1 MKYDIQVLQNNNLP
15 ESLNDFLN
23 YLQTIKSASKN
34 TIDGYRFDLV
44 LFFRFILIYRGVVNS
59 DSVEF
64 ENINISN
71 VDSEFLKSIKLRD
84 LYAFISFTEKYRDN
98 SSYARAR
105 KIATLK
111 SFFKYLSVKA
121 KIIDENPALELES
134 PKINKRHPIYLTLN
148 QSIHLLESLDKS
160 NKYYARDYCILTLF
174 LNCGMRLSELCS
186 IQMDKIKEDTLTII
200 GKGNK
205 ERTVYLNEACLKA
218 IKNYL
223 KIRDASKAVLNN
235 KNFLFLSSRSAP
247 INKRTVEIMIK
258 KHTTNAGLT
267 DDKYTPH
274 KLRHTAATLMY
285 KYGNVDIRSLQ
296 SILGHENVSTTQI
309 YTHVD
314 DDSLREAVKS
324 NPLSKL

>member
-1 MKYDIQVLQNNNLP
+1 MKYDIQVLQNDNLP

-23 YLQTIKSASKN
+23 YLQTIKSASQN

-44 LFFRFILIYRGVVNS
+44 LFFRFILIYRGKVKA

-64 ENINISN
+64 ENIDISN
-71 VDSEFLKSIKLRD
+71 IDSEFLKSIKLRD
-84 LYAFISFTEKYRDN
+84 LYAFISFAEKYRDN

-111 SFFKYLSVKA
+111 SFFKYLFVKA
-121 KIIDENPALELES
+121 KNIDENPALELES

-160 NKYYARDYCILTLF
+160 NKHYARDYCILTLF

-186 IQMDKIKEDTLTII
+186 IQIDKIKEDTLTII

-205 ERTVYLNEACLKA
+205 ERTVYLNEACLKS

-223 KIRDASKAVLNN
+223 KIRDESKAILRN

-296 SILGHENVSTTQI
+296 DILGHENVSTTQI

-314 DDSLREAVKS
+314 DDSLRDAVKS

>member
-15 ESLNDFLN
+15 ESLNNFLN
-23 YLQTIKSASKN
+23 YLQTIKSASQN

-44 LFFRFILIYRGVVNS
+44 LFFRFILIYRGIVKA

-64 ENINISN
+64 ENIDISN
-71 VDSEFLKSIKLRD
+71 IDSEFLKSIKLRD

-121 KIIDENPALELES
+121 KIVDENPALELES

-148 QSIHLLESLDKS
+148 QSIHLLESLDKN
-160 NKYYARDYCILTLF
+160 NKNYARDYCILTLF

-205 ERTVYLNEACLKA
+205 ERTVYLNEACLKT

-223 KIRDASKAVLNN
+223 SIRDASKAVLKN

-296 SILGHENVSTTQI
+296 GILGHENVSTTQI